1 MELQPGDRID
11 RFTLEELLGEGG
23 QGSVWRASDPLNP
36 DAPCALKLIPM
47 AMARGSALE
56 RARREAHAL
65 SRLDHPSL
73 VACDGLFED
82 LKRGVLGLVMSFV
95 KGVSLSQAQ
104 ADGRFG
110 AAHAGLA
117 LQHIADALAYLHG
130 RGVVHRDVKLE
141 NVLIADSFF
150 ERPETADHVVLVDLG
165 IAIATDPDTRL
176 TQEGGLVGT
185 LSYLAPEAL
194 DPANF
199 EGGTAS
205 PRVDV
210 FAFGILASRLL
221 SGTHPTG
228 PAQSSTPYIFAE
240 AYRKAKDGERLSA
253 PGIEG
258 PWGKL
263 IQEALAVDAEQRI
276 ADGAELSL
284 RIRDAGP
291 PPRPRPT
298 ERPPEEDP
306 SAAAGSPPRAKGT
319 EAEAGQQRGVAT
331 SAAAF
336 AAPKQKASEAP
347 KAEAPGRGKVVLGA
361 LALVGAAGGA
371 LYFANSEWN
380 KTPPVAPKPTVVA
393 PRTPTP
399 SAPTPSATQPVPE
412 AATATLPQ
420 GCESVC
426 ACCPSGRDCGPGGCS
441 GELADSSRV
450 VVRVASVA
458 DAQGNSLAE
467 REHDTQLC
475 LSLDQD
481 AAPPTCFP
489 IKRKP
494 GEAEGG
500 GLEASISDLV
510 AGRVRVEVKQ
520 RLVYDA
526 AADVWSDMA
535 SGSLKLTGP
544 LQGAALCRGVELKSL
559 PGHVPVGRIHFYLDD
574 VDAPAP
580 ERCQ

>member
-23 QGSVWRASDPLNP
+23 QGSVWRASDPLHP

-95 KGVSLSQAQ
+95 KGVSLSQAR
-104 ADGRFG
+104 ADARFG
-110 AAHAGLA
+110 TAHAGLA
-117 LQHIADALAYLHG
+117 LQHVADALAYLHG
-130 RGVVHRDVKLE
+130 RGIVHRDVKLE
-141 NVLIADSFF
+141 NVLIADPFF
-150 ERPETADHVVLVDLG
+150 EEPESANHVVLVDLG

-199 EGGTAS
+199 QGGTAS

-210 FAFGILASRLL
+210 FAFGVLASRLL
-221 SGTHPTG
+221 SGSHPTG
-228 PAQSSTPYIFAE
+228 LAHSSTPYVFAE
-240 AYRKAKDGERLSA
+240 AYRKAKEGDHLSA
-253 PGIEG
+253 PGVEG

-263 IQEALAVDAEQRI
+263 IQDALAVSADERI

-291 PPRPRPT
+291 APRPHPT
-298 ERPPEEDP
+298 ER
-306 SAAAGSPPRAKGT
+306 SRKGLPAT
-319 EAEAGQQRGVAT
+319 SDDGAEASEVEDKPQRGVAT

-336 AAPKQKASEAP
+336 AAPAEKPKATP
-347 KAEAPGRGKVVLGA
+347 KAETPERAKLVLGA
-361 LALVGAAGGA
+361 LALIGAAGGA
-371 LYFANSEWN
+371 LYFANSKWN
-380 KTPPVAPKPTVVA
+380 KTPPVAPKPPVVA

-399 SAPTPSATQPVPE
+399 PTPTPSATEAVPE
-412 AATATLPQ
+412 AATASLPQ
-420 GCESVC
+420 GCDSVC
-426 ACCPSGRDCGPGGCS
+426 DCCPSGRDCGPGGCS
-441 GELADSSRV
+441 GELADASRV

-467 REHDTQLC
+467 SEHDTRLC
-475 LSLDQD
+475 VSLDPD
-481 AAPPTCFP
+481 AAAPTCFP
-489 IKRKP
+489 IKRQP

-500 GLEASISDLV
+500 GLDVSISDLI
-510 AGRVRVEVKQ
+510 AGRIRVVVEQ
-520 RLVYDA
+520 RPDYDA
-526 AADVWSDMA
+526 AAEVWLPMA
-535 SGSLKLTGP
+535 RGSLKLTGP

-580 ERCQ
+580 ARCQ